1 VAVYPQ
7 DGMAEADFPF
17 LVLEAEWKEPER
29 QAVATAFMT
38 FARGADGKA
47 AFLDAGFR
55 DSNRAP
61 GPALTPANGVTEK
74 VTALPRAILL
84 PESVQF
90 AAASWTAVTRPTNL
104 LLVFD
109 TSGSMNGEVAGAGKT
124 RLDLTKAAAL
134 NSLSLLDGTAQVGVW
149 EFSTSRGGQDHR
161 AVLDLAPMNTKVG
174 TQTHRDM
181 VNTSIQ
187 DLQAGGNTGLYNT
200 TWAACQEVSAKYVDG
215 ATNLVVLLTDGAD
228 DNNIGGSLTLDEL
241 VTNLEGTCGADKP
254 VQVITIGLGIDS
266 GSDILRQ
273 ISNATNATTFSSP
286 TSFDINQ
293 VLLAALF
300 G

>member
-1 VAVYPQ
+1 
-7 DGMAEADFPF
+7 
-17 LVLEAEWKEPER
+17 
-29 QAVATAFMT
+29 
-38 FARGADGKA
+38 
-47 AFLDAGFR
+47 
-55 DSNRAP
+55 
-61 GPALTPANGVTEK
+61 
-74 VTALPRAILL
+74 
-84 PESVQF
+84 
-90 AAASWTAVTRPTNL
+90 
-104 LLVFD
+104 
-109 TSGSMNGEVAGAGKT
+109 
-124 RLDLTKAAAL
+124 
-134 NSLSLLDGTAQVGVW
+134 
-149 EFSTSRGGQDHR
+149 
-161 AVLDLAPMNTKVG
+161 
-174 TQTHRDM
+174 M